1 MSFQSPIWLLGLL
14 VLPLLV
20 LVYLLVGR
28 RHKRAAD
35 RFANPALVPNLVPSG
50 PGWRRATASSS

>member
-14 VLPLLV
+14 VLPVLV

-50 PGWRRATASSS
+50 PG